1 MVGFSE
7 RLNAEEGRKVIKAE
21 TKPEN
26 PGSAVREDAGVVYW
40 KCMDGDNLR
49 AQILRG

>member
-7 RLNAEEGRKVIKAE
+7 RLNAEEGRRVIKAE

-26 PGSAVREDAGVVYW
+26 PGSAVRGCLLRMCGWRY
-40 KCMDGDNLR
+40 LR
-49 AQILRG
+49 AQILHG